1 MALYSD
7 DNRAIPAVPVFSLYG
22 TTGMENLAPAGFTR
36 PFSRVGIMGA
46 SGTGVDIVDS
56 LLESDIPVTLFELA
70 REPLDLATASMR
82 SAYQNAVSDGELTV
96 AQRDRRVAMLAATVN
111 LHHLKDCDVIV
122 EALCASAAVK
132 DGMLRRLNELAKPGA
147 ILIACV
153 IDADANAEV
162 NRIASL
168 MRFPENVL
176 GMRRSNGTG
185 AGPWELVP
193 AKATSE
199 CALATADWVVRKLR
213 RSPAPVTTQRFLLNS
228 SR

>member
-1 MALYSD
+1 
-7 DNRAIPAVPVFSLYG
+7 
-22 TTGMENLAPAGFTR
+22 MENLAPAAFTR

-46 SGTGVDIVDS
+46 GEAGMGMVDS
-56 LLESDIPVTLFELA
+56 LLESDIPVTLFELE

-82 SAYQNAVSDGELTV
+82 TAYQNGVSDGELTA
-96 AQRDRRVAMLAATVN
+96 AQRDRRVAMLAGTIN

-122 EALCASAAVK
+122 DALCTSVAVK

-153 IDADANAEV
+153 ADADANAEV
-162 NRIASL
+162 DRIASL

-176 GMRRSNGTG
+176 GMRRSNG
-185 AGPWELVP
+185 AGGGQWELVP

-199 CALATADWVVRKLR
+199 CALATANWVVQHLHM
-213 RSPAPVTTQRFLLNS
+213 
-228 SR
+228 